1 MSRLGIWGAGTAF
14 ETSQRFAKMLTKR
27 GAGAMEMAAL
37 DLKARGLY
45 ISRMLSF
52 RGTSFEIMYI
62 PESKVSHPC
71 LRDEQH
77 APGRRVVGAHHLAF
91 ISQSLAAGAR
101 IGMTP
106 LPHRGLIR
114 IGDDHLSLCH
124 RGISAG
130 AAPCPLAMS
139 SPCSVFQAFSEIY
152 NETVKVWRLVVEFV
166 RQLACEAIIP

>member
-62 PESKVSHPC
+62 PENKVCHPGFETNSMHPGWRMTQ
-71 LRDEQH
+71 LRWRRPSLRIHQSAALPRAH
-77 APGRRVVGAHHLAF
+77 ALA
-91 ISQSLAAGAR
+91 QP
-101 IGMTP
+101 P
-106 LPHRGLIR
+106 L
-114 IGDDHLSLCH
+114 LSPWVDPY
-124 RGISAG
+124 R
-130 AAPCPLAMS
+130 
-139 SPCSVFQAFSEIY
+139 
-152 NETVKVWRLVVEFV
+152 
-166 RQLACEAIIP
+166 